1 MSENYKGK
9 HVAGSG
15 RRSVLL
21 AAALAVIGLGAFV
34 LWSLHPWDRG
44 QELPAQSQGDRSGGS
59 GSSESADV
67 SQVPPEVQIP
77 RPDPYDFSQPA
88 PEREEVDNSYFD
100 DAAFIGDSRTNGFML
115 YSGVDTGEN
124 LSANGVSMFKLEE
137 RRSLTID
144 GEALTPLEALA
155 RKEYGKVYISLG
167 INELGYN
174 NDKGFY
180 EAYCAAID
188 HIRRI
193 QPKAVIYIQALIPV
207 NIAQVEQS
215 NGNKYQLSNDHLR
228 VYNDLMRQVA
238 EEKQVV
244 YLDLYADFAGEDGEL
259 PAEYSRDGVHMV
271 KEACQKWLAYL
282 KTHTVSFEELYP
294 DGPPAVPEE
303 GPAEGAPE
311 DGSGEGP
318 ASAEGDGD
326 AMTEDGST

>member
-1 MSENYKGK
+1 MWPCWKK
-9 HVAGSG
+9 HITVG
-15 RRSVLL
+15 
-21 AAALAVIGLGAFV
+21 AVF
-34 LWSLHPWDRG
+34 
-44 QELPAQSQGDRSGGS
+44 
-59 GSSESADV
+59 
-67 SQVPPEVQIP
+67 
-77 RPDPYDFSQPA
+77 
-88 PEREEVDNSYFD
+88 
-100 DAAFIGDSRTNGFML
+100 
-115 YSGVDTGEN
+115 
-124 LSANGVSMFKLEE
+124 GVSMFKLEE

-155 RKEYGKVYISLG
+155 LKEYGKVYISLG